1 MANQGRV
8 MRKFLTTSI
17 WLCVAL
23 LIIAVAPLIIAG
35 QEIIAAQESEL
46 KIPAEVAPFVESG
59 TKPIALEQADLNGDG
74 RGDFTLVL
82 EKESTAKDQYDL
94 PVDQRPLLILLRGA
108 DGKLTLV
115 KRNDQ
120 IIMCSKCGGAFGDPF
135 AGVFARRNTF
145 SVEHYGGSAW
155 RWQYSYKFNYSRI
168 DKTWQLVRVQEVSF
182 HTFEPNKAKTRIY
195 TPPRH
200 FGKIDIADFDPDNYL
215 KKAGKR
221 KN

>member
-1 MANQGRV
+1 
-8 MRKFLTTSI
+8 MRKFLTTFI
-17 WLCVAL
+17 WLL
-23 LIIAVAPLIIAG
+23 VAPL
-35 QEIIAAQESEL
+35 IIAAQESEL
-46 KIPAEVAPFVESG
+46 KIPVDVAPFVESG
-59 TKPIALEQADLNGDG
+59 TKAIALEKADLNSDG
-74 RGDFTLVL
+74 REDFILVL
-82 EKESTAKDQYDL
+82 EKENPAKDPDDF

-108 DGKLTLV
+108 DSKLALA

-120 IIMCSKCGGAFGDPF
+120 IIMCSQCGGVFGDPF
-135 AGVFARRNTF
+135 EGVIARRNSF

-168 DKTWQLVRVQEVSF
+168 DKTWQLVRVQEVNF

-215 KKAGKR
+215 KKAVKR
-221 KN
+221 KTRD